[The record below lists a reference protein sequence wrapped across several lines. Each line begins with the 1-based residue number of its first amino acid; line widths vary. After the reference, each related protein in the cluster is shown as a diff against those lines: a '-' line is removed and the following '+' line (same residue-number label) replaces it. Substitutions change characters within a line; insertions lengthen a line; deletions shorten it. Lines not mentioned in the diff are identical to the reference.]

1 MDIIQE
7 GFGWGFF
14 VVRVFCFWEGFE
26 VFVDGEGG
34 VWILFVGGLFPYKI
48 S

>member
-14 VVRVFCFWEGFE
+14 VVRIFSFWEVFE
-26 VFVDGEGG
+26 VVLDGEGG
-34 VWILFVGGLFPYKI
+34 VWVLFVFLFPYKI